1 VGAGPIKLN
10 ASCHGI
16 FSNCRRWPDQSE
28 LDGLFSNAGAQM
40 KIKPKTAYV
49 IGCSFLISIGV
60 LLALFFGVRFISI
73 CVRLAAEPRNPLLLG
88 ALRLDAGLS
97 LVFALTGLVL
107 TVKTTQIAVKDLFY
121 RRARQTPD

>member
-1 VGAGPIKLN
+1 
-10 ASCHGI
+10 
-16 FSNCRRWPDQSE
+16 
-28 LDGLFSNAGAQM
+28 M

-49 IGCSFLISIGV
+49 IGCSLLISIGA
-60 LLALFFGVRFISI
+60 LLALFFGVRFTSI

-88 ALRLDAGLS
+88 SLRLDAGLS

-107 TVKTTQIAVKDLFY
+107 TVKTTQIAVKDLFF

>member
-1 VGAGPIKLN
+1 LLPTAGRKM
-10 ASCHGI
+10 
-16 FSNCRRWPDQSE
+16 E
-28 LDGLFSNAGAQM
+28 M
-40 KIKPKTAYV
+40 KPKTAYV

-60 LLALFFGVRFISI
+60 LLALFFGVRFMSI

-107 TVKTTQIAVKDLFY
+107 TVKTTQIVVKDLLF
-121 RRARQTPD
+121 RWARQTPD